1 MYFDDV
7 YRYLLSLSGSE
18 STAEELTSE
27 TFFRAMD
34 ALDHFRGECS
44 VRVWLCQ
51 IAKNLY
57 YSQLRREKCLAPLE
71 DCRIAEESHEE
82 ELEDHSEAARIQELL
97 HALREPYKEVFM
109 WRVYGEKSFRD
120 IGALFGKTENWACVT
135 YHRAELDA
143 LKADVTPAPVSAQPL
158 RDLKRQLRRK
168 KLTAV
173 LLAVTLA
180 LTLATAGFADL
191 TAPQYLPYSETE
203 WAISRS
209 PSALADDGSAADG
222 LSDLSGAESISVSLL
237 VPVSGAEVTNTQDPN
252 SGKTIYFITAWR
264 TPLDTWRGAFDKT
277 GGAPNTHSANDRTQR
292 EADALQGVLAKAE
305 SARTLFTLDAANCTA
320 VCYSQN
326 NGQDDVLLCGS
337 MNGGIVSLPRLAL
350 GYYALLSLALLITLG
365 IAFFVCRRKKTGK
378 ALGYLALIPASYLAG
393 HLLVK
398 GFTTTSYQMQRDFS
412 LIILAA
418 ALIYAAVMLAINLW
432 RQKREKV

>member
-1 MYFDDV
+1 MDKTCSIVQD
-7 YRYLLSLSGSE
+7 LLPLY
-18 STAEELTSE
+18 EED
-27 TFFRAMD
+27 M
-34 ALDHFRGECS
+34 
-44 VRVWLCQ
+44 
-51 IAKNLY
+51 
-57 YSQLRREKCLAPLE
+57 
-71 DCRIAEESHEE
+71 
-82 ELEDHSEAARIQELL
+82 
-97 HALREPYKEVFM
+97 LREETKEFVD
-109 WRVYGEKSFRD
+109 GHL
-120 IGALFGKTENWACVT
+120 AQCAAC
-135 YHRAELDA
+135 RAELDA
-143 LKADVTPAPVSAQPL
+143 LKADVKPASVSAQPL

-180 LTLATAGFADL
+180 LTLATAGFAYL

-292 EADALQGVLAKAE
+292 ETDALQGVLAKAE

-337 MNGGIVSLPRLAL
+337 MNGGIISLPRLAL
-350 GYYALLSLALLITLG
+350 GYYVLLSLALLITLG

>member
-1 MYFDDV
+1 MDKTCSIVQD
-7 YRYLLSLSGSE
+7 LLPLY
-18 STAEELTSE
+18 EED
-27 TFFRAMD
+27 M
-34 ALDHFRGECS
+34 
-44 VRVWLCQ
+44 
-51 IAKNLY
+51 
-57 YSQLRREKCLAPLE
+57 
-71 DCRIAEESHEE
+71 
-82 ELEDHSEAARIQELL
+82 
-97 HALREPYKEVFM
+97 LREETKEFVD
-109 WRVYGEKSFRD
+109 GHL
-120 IGALFGKTENWACVT
+120 AQCAAC
-135 YHRAELDA
+135 RAELDA

-180 LTLATAGFADL
+180 LMLATAGFAYL
-191 TAPQYLPYSETE
+191 TAPQYLPYSET
-203 WAISRS
+203 
-209 PSALADDGSAADG
+209 ADG

-305 SARTLFTLDAANCTA
+305 SARTLFTLDAANCAA

-337 MNGGIVSLPRLAL
+337 MNGGVISLPRLAL
-350 GYYALLSLALLITLG
+350 GYYVLLSLALLITLG